1 MQVEELSVE
10 HRDRLWRDSDG
21 DDWKFSEGCW
31 RYRRPGAKADEWD
44 STETDE
50 EPNGY
55 GPFEQ
60 VWERF
65 GLSYECDNDNHEIG
79 CQCPGNVSQLQQ
91 VRELANCASWQANA
105 ETPQKFH
112 QFLVSLLKASGGF
125 EPDNV

>member
-1 MQVEELSVE
+1 MKVDKLAVE

-31 RYRRPGAKADEWD
+31 HYRRPGANADEWD

-65 GLSYECDNDNHEIG
+65 GLSLTAADFDRLG
-79 CQCPGNVSQLQQ
+79 TQLD
-91 VRELANCASWQANA
+91 RITAA
-105 ETPQKFH
+105 ERRR
-112 QFLVSLLKASGGF
+112 
-125 EPDNV
+125 